1 MNMTFPTPDLL
12 PATHLLKAMGN
23 EARLMILCELG
34 GGERSVGTLQ
44 RRIGLGQSALSQH
57 LAVLRRYGLVGTR
70 RDSRTIYYSLG
81 DPVARRIIETLSR
94 VYCTVST

>member
-1 MNMTFPTPDLL
+1 MTFPAPGLQ
-12 PATHLLKAMGN
+12 PAARLLKAMGN

-57 LAVLRRYGLVGTR
+57 LAVLRQNGMVGTR

-81 DPVARRIIETLSR
+81 DPAVRRIIETLSR
-94 VYCTVST
+94 IYCTVSP